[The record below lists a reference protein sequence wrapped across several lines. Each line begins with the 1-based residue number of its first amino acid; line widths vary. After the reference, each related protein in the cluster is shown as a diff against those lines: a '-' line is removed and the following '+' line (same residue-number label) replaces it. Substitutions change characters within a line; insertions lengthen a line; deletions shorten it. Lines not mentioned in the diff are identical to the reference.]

1 MRKCK
6 TLEDKYN
13 ALYNFNKD
21 YDESDQ
27 EPSEKEI
34 EVLQWLCVNCTMI
47 NIEDVGNCE
56 ISCLSFRL
64 FSLCSFRMPSSLL
77 FSKLNC
83 FSSFYLLWT
92 LDNPWFINTILP
104 IHICREHNESRILRY
119 GFSCISIPAC
129 RRCQPRQVVVK
140 RNLEV
145 GSNFT

>member
-64 FSLCSFRMPSSLL
+64 FSLCSFRTHNPLQ
-77 FSKLNC
+77 FSKLN
-83 FSSFYLLWT
+83 
-92 LDNPWFINTILP
+92 
-104 IHICREHNESRILRY
+104 
-119 GFSCISIPAC
+119 
-129 RRCQPRQVVVK
+129 
-140 RNLEV
+140 
-145 GSNFT
+145 